1 MIHRNFLTIRED
13 GVYLTGYALPLSPTE
28 RQLLTLICTD
38 PCPTS
43 DRLLAAMDRDMT
55 RTCLNVHLAAINRKA
70 MAVSGRRLLMMT
82 DGIHHLNPHM

>member
-13 GVYLTGYALPLSPTE
+13 GVYLTGYTLPLSPTE

-43 DRLLAAMDRDMT
+43 PRLLAAMKRPMT
-55 RTCLNVHLAAINRKA
+55 RACLNVHLAAINKKA
-70 MAVSGRRLLMMT
+70 MAVSGRRLLIIT
-82 DGIHHLNPHM
+82 DGIHHLNPDM